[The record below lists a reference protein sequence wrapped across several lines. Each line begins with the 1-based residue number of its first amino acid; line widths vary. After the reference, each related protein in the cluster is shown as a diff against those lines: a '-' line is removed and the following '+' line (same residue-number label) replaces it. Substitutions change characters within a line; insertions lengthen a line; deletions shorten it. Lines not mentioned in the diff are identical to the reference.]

1 MSIPMNR
8 PLKLYWLPEVKIHAE
23 ADSYQGC
30 FILYWVNS
38 MEIGAMLV
46 FLAYKQQN
54 VIVQEQDA

>member
-1 MSIPMNR
+1 MNR